1 MGSMG
6 IWQRVIQRGGGR
18 CLSKYWRMGLLAV
31 LAIALI
37 LTSLPSSAHRLGE
50 GPVPQIQALSPANP
64 FTPLQE
70 ANFSFRFRGEPINP
84 RAVSDLLPWLS
95 DTEPGPIALDVEGST
110 ADTNRYWADISTI
123 EVGSW
128 AGAILAT
135 WQPRLDQDI
144 TYSSAY
150 QWLGHLDNGL
160 HVLRIWQN
168 TGGSGYFTDVLVVRF
183 STDREYDH
191 RDRERLVMTRV
202 GQAVLGDR
210 DDRVITLE
218 GNTVVIAPG
227 ESESVPTRLDFRAY
241 GRPDCDGSGLPSPTP
256 VL

>member
-1 MGSMG
+1 MGA
-6 IWQRVIQRGGGR
+6 IRFCQRVIQRGRMGR
-18 CLSKYWRMGLLAV
+18 GLSRYWRAGLLAV

-37 LTSLPSSAHRLGE
+37 LAPLPLSAHRSDG
-50 GPVPQIQALSPANP
+50 GSVPQVQALSPANP

-70 ANFSFRFRGEPINP
+70 ANFSFRFRGAPINP

-123 EVGSW
+123 DAGPW

-135 WQPRLDQDI
+135 WQPRLEQDI

-168 TGGSGYFTDVLVVRF
+168 TGGRGYFTYVLVVRF

-191 RDRERLVMTRV
+191 RDRERLVITRV

-210 DDRVITLE
+210 DDRAITLE
-218 GNTVVIAPG
+218 GNTVVIPPRA
-227 ESESVPTRLDFRAY
+227 SESVPTRLDFSAY
-241 GRPDCDGSGLPSPTP
+241 GRPDCDG
-256 VL
+256 